1 MVVEGGPASRAS
13 RRLPRQFGV
22 ELAVWTV
29 LIKAVM
35 TTMTTDIQT
44 GYCTNV
50 HAGVDLATTQKN
62 LLEHA
67 VQVKKLHSPEQ
78 PMGVGLWL
86 AAPAASQLL
95 AEGQCE
101 EFAAWLAEVG
111 LVPFT
116 FNGFPYGD
124 FHQPIVK
131 HRVYEPTWSEL
142 ARRDYTLDLIR
153 IQHALLPAGQEGS
166 ISTLP
171 IAWGEPQRSAQESD
185 AMVEHLCHV
194 AEHLAQLE
202 ADTGRCLYVC
212 LEPEP
217 GCVLTYSTD
226 IVRLFEEQLL
236 PRCADEAALRRYLR
250 VCHDVCH
257 SAVMFEPQAE
267 VLRRYAAAGIRVG
280 KVQVSSAICLPFD
293 QIPAEERLQA
303 VTQLQQ
309 FAEDRYLHQTTVR
322 SATSGQDVFYED
334 LPAALGEIDQ
344 PAGCTDELRVHF
356 HMPIYLESFGH
367 LRTSRS
373 DIMECLT
380 VAREIGDVK
389 HFEVE
394 TYAWSVLPAEL
405 QTESLADGIAR
416 EMDWFATLL

>member
-1 MVVEGGPASRAS
+1 
-13 RRLPRQFGV
+13 
-22 ELAVWTV
+22 
-29 LIKAVM
+29 M
-35 TTMTTDIQT
+35 TTEIQT

-50 HAGVDLATTQKN
+50 HAGVDLATTQSN
-62 LLEHA
+62 LAEHA
-67 VQVKKLHSPEQ
+67 LRVKQLHSPDR

-95 AEGQCE
+95 GDGQCA
-101 EFAAWLAEVG
+101 EFAAWLADVG

-131 HRVYEPTWSEL
+131 HRVYEPTWSEQ
-142 ARRDYTLDLIR
+142 ARRDYTIDLIR
-153 IQHALLPAGQEGS
+153 IQHALLPAGLEGS

-171 IAWGEPQRSAQESD
+171 IAWGTPSRTADESD
-185 AMVEHLCHV
+185 AMVESLCSV
-194 AEHLAQLE
+194 AEYLAQLE
-202 ADTGRCLYVC
+202 AETGRCIYVC

-217 GCVLTYSTD
+217 GCVLTYSSD

-236 PRCADEAALRRYLR
+236 PRCANESNLRRHLR

-267 VLRRYAAAGIRVG
+267 VLQRYVAAGIRVG
-280 KVQVSSAICLPFD
+280 KVQVSSAVCLPFA
-293 QIPAEERLQA
+293 QIPADERVQA
-303 VTQLQQ
+303 VEQLRQ

-322 SATSGQDVFYED
+322 SAETGEDAFFED
-334 LPAALGEIDQ
+334 LPAALANMGP
-344 PAGCTDELRVHF
+344 PATCTDEMRVHF

-367 LRTSRS
+367 LQTSRA
-373 DIMECLT
+373 DIEDCLRA
-380 VAREIGDVK
+380 ARAIGDVG

-394 TYAWSVLPAEL
+394 TYAWGVLPAEL
-405 QTESLADGIAR
+405 QTESLAEGIAR
-416 EMDWFATLL
+416 EMDWFAALL